1 MIKRIVIAGCRY
13 YNNYDEAKKYIDECL
28 MSLGEEHTIII
39 ISGGA
44 DGSDYIG
51 ECYASE
57 HGFEIEK
64 YPALWNKYGK
74 KAGPLRNRQMAQVC
88 DMVICFWDGK
98 SNGTRSMIDNAEK
111 LGKRV
116 FIKII

>member
-13 YNNYDEAKKYIDECL
+13 YKNYDEAKKYIDECL
-28 MSLGEEHTIII
+28 MSLSEEHTIII

-44 DGSDYIG
+44 DGADSIG
-51 ECYASE
+51 ECYAAE
-57 HGFEIEK
+57 HGFEIER

-98 SNGTRSMIDNAEK
+98 SNGTRSMIDNAKK

-116 FIKII
+116 CVKSI